1 MNPSQLYQWSA
12 QTLDGSIILGEMA
25 AHSRQ
30 QVQHYL
36 LLQGQF
42 PLTLRRIARL
52 PSFFSNQTALLF
64 FTRQLGLL
72 LHSGVTLQEGLSLLR
87 VGEKKVAW
95 RWLLQQIAQEIAA
108 GVPFSQ
114 ALQHYPTL
122 FTPFYCS
129 LIRVGEWSGQLDQC
143 CLQLAQQQEK
153 QLQLQQCLYKALFY
167 PVFTL
172 VFTWIVILFMLIVVI
187 PQFQVIYQRF
197 NTPLPLL
204 TRGIV
209 RFSRLFTE
217 HGLTL
222 LIMIIL
228 LLMGYAVGRQF
239 HPRWRVN
246 EQNLALKLPWIG
258 LLIQQNC
265 CARFTRTLAITQAA
279 GLPLLNS
286 LQAAGDS
293 SGNGCYQHAA
303 TTISQAI
310 QNGTSLKQAF
320 SRHPL
325 FPPLLQQ
332 MIAVGETTGALER
345 TLAPLADFYEQ
356 QAHEQAAYLIKL
368 LEPLMMTVIGVVVGA
383 LVLALYLPIFQ
394 LGEVI
399 H

>member
-1 MNPSQLYQWSA
+1 MSPSHLYQWSA
-12 QTLDGSIILGEMA
+12 QTLDGTIILGEIA

-30 QVQHYL
+30 QAQHYL

-42 PLTLRRIARL
+42 PLTVRRIARL
-52 PSFFSNQTALLF
+52 PPSFGHKTALLF

-72 LHSGVTLQEGLSLLR
+72 LHSGVTLQEALLLLKTS
-87 VGEKKVAW
+87 EKKAAW
-95 RWLLQQIAQEIAA
+95 RWLLQQIAQEIAT
-108 GVPFSQ
+108 GSPFSQ
-114 ALQHYPTL
+114 ALQRYPTL
-122 FTPFYCS
+122 FTPLYCS

-153 QLQLQQCLYKALFY
+153 QLQLQQCLHKALFY

-172 VFTWIVILFMLIVVI
+172 AITLIVTLFMLMVVI

-209 RFSRLFTE
+209 ALSHLFTE
-217 HGLTL
+217 HGLPL
-222 LIMIIL
+222 LIVIML
-228 LLMGYAVGRQF
+228 LLTGYAVGRQL
-239 HPRWRVN
+239 HPAWRAH
-246 EQNLALKLPWIG
+246 EQNLVLQLPWLG
-258 LLIQQNC
+258 ALLQQHC
-265 CARFTRTLAITQAA
+265 CARFTRTLAMTQAA
-279 GLPLLNS
+279 GLPLLTS

-293 SGNGCYQHAA
+293 SGNGCYQQAAA
-303 TTISQAI
+303 TIAQAI

-320 SRHPL
+320 NRHTL
-325 FPPLLQQ
+325 FSPLLQQ
-332 MIAVGETTGALER
+332 MIAVGESTGALER

-368 LEPLMMTVIGVVVGA
+368 LEPLMITIIGLVVGA
-383 LVLALYLPIFQ
+383 VVLALYLPIFQ